1 MKTTL
6 PAVRDI
12 KREWLLVDAQDQ
24 ILGRM
29 ATRIALILRGKHKVI
44 FTPHLDTG
52 DFVIVINAKN
62 VKVTGNKLKQK
73 LYRRYSGYP
82 NGLSER
88 TLEEQLERHPELVLQ
103 QAVKRMLPAGPLGRQ
118 LLTKLKIYPG
128 PAHPHGAQQPQPAQ
142 LLPARGAG
150 STNG

>member
-6 PAVRDI
+6 PAVKDI
-12 KREWLLVDAQDQ
+12 TREWLLVDAQDQ

-128 PAHPHGAQQPQPAQ
+128 TEHPHQSQQPKPISMA
-142 LLPARGAG
+142 LHGT
-150 STNG
+150 S